1 MNKITDTFPVVGGA
15 SGGVLSQNTLAQINN
30 MWPPFSHI
38 VYTVILAAIG
48 ALVGYLVKLLLD
60 EMFSKYKK
68 AAK

>member
-1 MNKITDTFPVVGGA
+1 
-15 SGGVLSQNTLAQINN
+15 